1 VPLRNTESVFIVRGT
16 KKFRDRVDG
25 PLPAQGESQSNVL
38 GDWFATALF
47 WRPQVALFVSE
58 ATLLPVLLP
67 LAPAA
72 TVVRRFPEALRAL
85 VDSLGFGS
93 WFDEF
98 EAPEMAE
105 FRIDRTNSRSV
116 LGSMNDFA
124 FQCDVY
130 RHGPNSADLLTL
142 SRQLAHTP
150 CSPLY
155 SRTGFPDLELA
166 RIVNGS

>member
-1 VPLRNTESVFIVRGT
+1 MPLRNTESVFIVRGT
-16 KKFRDRVDG
+16 KKLRDRVDG
-25 PLPAQGESQSNVL
+25 PLPAQGESRSNVL

-58 ATLLPVLLP
+58 ATLLP

-72 TVVRRFPEALRAL
+72 TIVRRFPEALRAL
-85 VDSLGFGS
+85 VDSFGFGS

-105 FRIDRTNSRSV
+105 FRIDRTNSPSV

-130 RHGPNSADLLTL
+130 RHGPNSAELLTL
-142 SRQLAHTP
+142 SRQLARTL